1 MAVELGWS
9 SSRKRKEL
17 QDGALFLE
25 SMGLAAGVEVPSAS
39 RTWLEWA
46 KSAVLGMKQKPDGRM
61 YSRAQ
66 FEAGEVD
73 SLKDIFANGAKGAAG
88 AGETEG
94 QLRVIKKE
102 DLRVIL
108 RETPGYENIRSNEFN
123 YVLDEAGFSKRE
135 AFDFDEF
142 VEICA
147 GLKEVSLQPP
157 RRGVKEERR
166 SIPVARS
173 GGGV

>member
-1 MAVELGWS
+1 M
-9 SSRKRKEL
+9 
-17 QDGALFLE
+17 
-25 SMGLAAGVEVPSAS
+25 
-39 RTWLEWA
+39 
-46 KSAVLGMKQKPDGRM
+46 
-61 YSRAQ
+61 
-66 FEAGEVD
+66 
-73 SLKDIFANGAKGAAG
+73 KDIFANGAKGAAG

-142 VEICA
+142 VEVGSRKKLLIGSEKTLILSPQICA
-147 GLKEVSLQPP
+147 G
-157 RRGVKEERR
+157 
-166 SIPVARS
+166 
-173 GGGV
+173 